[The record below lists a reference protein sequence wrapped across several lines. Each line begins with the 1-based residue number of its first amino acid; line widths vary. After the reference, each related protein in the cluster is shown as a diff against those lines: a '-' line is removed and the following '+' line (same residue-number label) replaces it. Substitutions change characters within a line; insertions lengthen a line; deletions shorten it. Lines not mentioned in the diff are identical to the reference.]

1 MLYKKL
7 MQSTFLFM
15 LVGVLLAVNFTV
27 QAAPIAPLEEV
38 HPIAAANPVN
48 ESAEEVVTIAEKA
61 IEAGKEKVEE
71 KKANEK
77 EFERQKKLLAAL
89 IFCEAGM
96 PFP

>member
-38 HPIAAANPVN
+38 HPIATANPAN
-48 ESAEEVVTIAEKA
+48 DSPEKFLQMFRQDLNTLK
-61 IEAGKEKVEE
+61 EAVK
-71 KKANEK
+71 
-77 EFERQKKLLAAL
+77 QK
-89 IFCEAGM
+89 
-96 PFP
+96 